1 MREGAQ
7 SHGAAAQILANGAIL
22 ALVAV
27 WAWMAKDLPAFVLPS
42 PLAVGRLLL
51 DFATDSSLALHLGV
65 SFLRV
70 GGSVLAALA
79 LGLLLAAI
87 GRMNPVL
94 QAVLDRRFTVFLN
107 GFPAVGWAVLG
118 IVWFGVSNAT
128 VMFIQVAILLP
139 FCIVASVAAFRQI
152 DAELVEM
159 GRSFTR
165 DRLRAF
171 RLVTLPL
178 LAPLVMAGLRTAYGV
193 GWKIALVSELFGA
206 QTGLG
211 YLLMQAQ
218 ASANAAMV
226 FAVCFVIVIVF
237 TGVDRFVLRPLA
249 LRYSIN
255 Q

>member
-1 MREGAQ
+1 MRETA
-7 SHGAAAQILANGAIL
+7 HVNGAAAQILANGAIL
-22 ALVAV
+22 ALMAG
-27 WAWMAKDLPAFVLPS
+27 WAWMAKDLPAFVLPG
-42 PLAVGRLLL
+42 PLAVGRAMIG
-51 DFATDSSLALHLGV
+51 FATEPALALHLGV

-70 GGSVLAALA
+70 GGSVVAALA
-79 LGLLLAAI
+79 LGLVLAAL
-87 GRMNPVL
+87 GRMSPVL

-139 FCIVASVAAFRQI
+139 FCIVASVAAFRHI
-152 DAELVEM
+152 DADLVEM

-165 DRLRAF
+165 GRLRTF

-178 LAPLVMAGLRTAYGV
+178 LMPFVMAGLRTAYGV

-206 QTGLG
+206 QSGLG

-237 TGVDRFVLRPLA
+237 TGVDRFVLRPLS
-249 LRYSIN
+249 LRYSFN